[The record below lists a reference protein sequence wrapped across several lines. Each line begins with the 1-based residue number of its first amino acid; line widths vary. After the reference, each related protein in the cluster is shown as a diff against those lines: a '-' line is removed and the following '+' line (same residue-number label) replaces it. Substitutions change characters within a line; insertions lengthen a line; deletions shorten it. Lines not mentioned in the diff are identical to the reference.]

1 MPQLD
6 FDLCRN
12 RRGERAK
19 TENTNQTQTARRN
32 IATIHA
38 SSAPAPPAPPAP
50 FSCSS
55 SGPQMLANKRSNSE
69 LASKKGQKRARNPN
83 ASGARVFCRAKWT
96 QQKRVSLPAQPH

>member
-1 MPQLD
+1 LIYAEIAEASGQKPKTQIKRKQRDETLQQSMPAL
-6 FDLCRN
+6 LRLLV
-12 RRGERAK
+12 
-19 TENTNQTQTARRN
+19 
-32 IATIHA
+32 
-38 SSAPAPPAPPAP
+38 APPAP